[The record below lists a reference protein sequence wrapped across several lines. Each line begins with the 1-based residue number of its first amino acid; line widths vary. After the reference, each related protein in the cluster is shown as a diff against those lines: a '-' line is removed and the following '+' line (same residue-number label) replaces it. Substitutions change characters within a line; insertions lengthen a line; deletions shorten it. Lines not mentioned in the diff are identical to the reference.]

1 MDKGEF
7 LVKLLQTGAFWTALL
22 ALKNALLDWLAPG
35 FPKPV
40 STAFDTLVVVVAGGF
55 TGVVIQQARSAKQQ
69 AQNR

>member
-1 MDKGEF
+1 MNTQEF

-40 STAFDTLVVVVAGGF
+40 STAFDTLVVVVAGAF
-55 TGVVIQQARSAKQQ
+55 TGVVIQQARSARQQ
-69 AQNR
+69 AQDR